1 VKDSSGAT
9 ATATSA
15 ISVTK
20 NGGTVYK
27 LFSYVDPKHSTQRTM
42 WRLG

>member
-27 LFSYVDPKHSTQRTM
+27 LFSYVGPKPTQRTM